1 MNNERS
7 LRNYK
12 SDKSEE
18 AVREYVSEYMK
29 GRVFNYPQELSRLLL
44 KSKLCSI
51 PSMEDYVAEVK
62 AWSLSVSPPLTG
74 KRILQTVRDIF
85 GIDLF
90 VKVLQ

>member
-1 MNNERS
+1 MFLKGLKNVKIAWFDGDYEI
-7 LRNYK
+7 
-12 SDKSEE
+12 
-18 AVREYVSEYMK
+18 MK
-29 GRVFNYPQELSRLLL
+29 GRVFNYPQDLSRLLL

-51 PSMEDYVAEVK
+51 PSMNDYVEEVK